1 MKYFSTVQKK
11 KKIDCQDPRITK
23 FRVYVTVGMK
33 TNNKNNFFRKR
44 KKRDFDRKHFTLY
57 KTTFEQAK
65 RSTSCSA
72 SVDIKPIAS
81 NQKHQTKSIKP
92 TASNQQHQLSSI
104 N

>member
-1 MKYFSTVQKK
+1 
-11 KKIDCQDPRITK
+11 
-23 FRVYVTVGMK
+23 MK
-33 TNNKNNFFRKR
+33 TNNKNIFFCKR

-81 NQKHQTKSIKP
+81 NQQYKTKSIKPIASNQKYQTKSIKP